1 MSPILVDMDRAGA
14 AGLAALLQSG
24 HPVCAAVA
32 SYGRGGAGEAL
43 AAAEESCRLAG
54 GDPPLHQGMCGPM
67 VPLAEAAPSAG
78 EKDPLAGILALGS
91 ALAAAPQQVQILALG
106 PLTDLAMAFLRDPDG
121 FSQAAGIL
129 LCGGAQLG
137 YPAHSETA
145 EYNLLCDPE
154 AASVVLSCGVPVSVL
169 PRETAAEAAAG
180 LSLPEGGRWRALL
193 DRDGGQGLLGA
204 VGAAVAA
211 EPSLIAESFACNL
224 SVDTSGSRTRGQ
236 LNATR
241 LAGTII
247 DGQAELLTAQ
257 VITRLEHTALQAW
270 FDRAAANLERGSL

>member
-24 HPVCAAVA
+24 QSVCAAVA

-43 AAAEESCRLAG
+43 AAAEEGCRLAG
-54 GDPPLHQGMCGPM
+54 ESIPLHQGMCGPM
-67 VPLAEAAPSAG
+67 VPLAKAASSAG
-78 EKDPLAGILALGS
+78 EKAPLAGVLALS
-91 ALAAAPQQVQILALG
+91 CALAAAPRQVQILALG
-106 PLTDLAMAFLRDPDG
+106 PLTDLAMAFLRDPEG

-137 YPAHSETA
+137 YPAQSETA

-154 AASVVLSCGVPVSVL
+154 AASVVLSCGVPVRVL

-180 LSLPEGGRWRALL
+180 LTLPDRGRWRALL

-211 EPSLIAESFACNL
+211 DPALIAESFACNL

-247 DGQAELLTAQ
+247 DGQADLLTAQ
-257 VITRLEHTALQAW
+257 VITRLDHTALQAW
-270 FDRAAANLERGSL
+270 FDRAAAQMERGSL